1 MQIVVCKLFPD
12 AEKVT
17 DGHCRNRNP
26 GRGIKWRAPSE
37 KPSPGGPRVESLFG
51 GLTD

>member
-17 DGHCRNRNP
+17 DGHCRESESRTWNQVA
-26 GRGIKWRAPSE
+26 RAE
-37 KPSPGGPRVESLFG
+37 REAVARRAAR
-51 GLTD
+51 